1 MKKLS
6 KKDYPLILRAQGR
19 LYKSLYG
26 KWSECDSK
34 GRFLSRRNGKNVIQF
49 NKRDEKK

>member
-1 MKKLS
+1 MKKVR

-34 GRFLSRRNGKNVIQF
+34 GRFLSRRNVIQF
-49 NKRDEKK
+49 IKRDEKK